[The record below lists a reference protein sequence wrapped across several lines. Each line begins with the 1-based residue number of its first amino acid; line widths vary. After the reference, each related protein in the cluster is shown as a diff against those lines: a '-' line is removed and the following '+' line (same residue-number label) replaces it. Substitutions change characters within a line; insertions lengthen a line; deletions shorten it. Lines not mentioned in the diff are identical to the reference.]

1 MARVKGGY
9 VAKNRRRKVLKLAKG
24 YFGSKR
30 TLYKTAHEQVMKSL
44 TYAYRDRK
52 QRKRNFRKLWITRIN
67 AAARLNGMSYSRFM
81 NGLKLAGVEVN
92 RKMLAEIAVYD
103 MDAFT
108 NLVKLS
114 QEGLASNVKPEKTET
129 KVAPKETTKKAAPKK
144 ETAKKAAPKIETAK
158 KAAPK
163 KETAK
168 KAAPKKETAK
178 KTEVKVKEETV
189 KTEKKAP
196 VQKEEVST
204 KENVD
209 YSTKTVAELKAI
221 AKEKNIKG
229 YSKLKKAELI
239 EALK

>member
-129 KVAPKETTKKAAPKK
+129 KVAPKETAKKAAPKK
-144 ETAKKAAPKIETAK
+144 ETAK